1 MTGEKTQIET
11 ESDIALKFLKEGSTT
26 GKENLILPQCVNWK
40 IGAVY
45 NILWKLW
52 SLYSYSILIYI

>member
-11 ESDIALKFLKEGSTT
+11 ESDIALKFLKERSTT
-26 GKENLILPQCVNWK
+26 GKENLLPQCVNWK

-45 NILWKLW
+45 NIL
-52 SLYSYSILIYI
+52 